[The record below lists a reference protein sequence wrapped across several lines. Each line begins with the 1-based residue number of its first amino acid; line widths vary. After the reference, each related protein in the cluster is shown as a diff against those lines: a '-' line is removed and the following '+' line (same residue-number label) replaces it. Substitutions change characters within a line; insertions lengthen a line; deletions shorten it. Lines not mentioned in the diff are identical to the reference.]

1 MLMQLARS
9 NCIRVAL
16 AILSLLSLSA
26 PVRAQKSQIEALAD
40 QMAGA
45 LSHSK
50 QKSVVV
56 FDFLGPSTMDAVGE
70 KLAVDFS
77 EALAKSAHDFRVDDR
92 SRLLEM
98 LKEKSLVPGNIRDA
112 HTALWLLRQFGS
124 DTAILGTMSNG
135 IGGLRLSIEAYRVS
149 GSDSIMSL
157 ETSIPL
163 TEDLKLLVRRDEASD
178 PSTRTGYSGPSCIY
192 CPRADYSDEAS
203 AHKVQGTLV
212 LALTIDEEGHAKDIS
227 VKIPMPYGLT
237 EQAIKA
243 VKEWRLKPATGADGK
258 PVAVR
263 QEVEVTFE
271 LY

>member
-1 MLMQLARS
+1 MQLARS
-9 NCIRVAL
+9 NCIRVSL
-16 AILSLLSLSA
+16 AVLFLLSLSA

-56 FDFLGPSTMDAVGE
+56 FDFLGPDTMDAVGE

-77 EALAKSAHDFRVDDR
+77 AALAKSAHDFRVEDR

-98 LKEKSLVPGNIRDA
+98 LKEKSLVAGNIRDA
-112 HTALWLLRQFGS
+112 HTALWLLRQSGP

-135 IGGLRLSIEAYRVS
+135 IGGLRLSVEAYRVS
-149 GSDSIMSL
+149 DSDSIVSF

-163 TEDLKLLVRRDEASD
+163 TEDLKSLVREESD
-178 PSTRTGYSGPSCIY
+178 RSGKIDYSGPSCIY
-192 CPRADYSDEAS
+192 CPRAAYSDEAS
-203 AHKVQGTLV
+203 EHKVQGTVV
-212 LALTIDEEGHAKDIS
+212 LDLTIDEKGQAKDIS

-237 EQAIKA
+237 EQAVKA
-243 VKEWRLKPATGADGK
+243 IQEWRLKPATDPDGK

>member
-1 MLMQLARS
+1 MQLARS

-16 AILSLLSLSA
+16 AALFLLSLSA
-26 PVRAQKSQIEALAD
+26 PVRAQKSQIEVLAD
-40 QMAGA
+40 QVAGA

-56 FDFLGPSTMDAVGE
+56 FDFFGPSTMDAVGE

-77 EALAKSAHDFRVDDR
+77 AALAKSAHDFRVEDR

-98 LKEKSLVPGNIRDA
+98 LKKNGLVTGNIRDL
-112 HTALWLLRQFGS
+112 HTALWLLRQSGS

-135 IGGLRLSIEAYRVS
+135 IGGLRLSVEAHRVS
-149 GSDSIMSL
+149 DSDSIVSFD
-157 ETSIPL
+157 TSIPL
-163 TEDLKLLVRRDEASD
+163 TEDLRSLVREDEESD
-178 PSTRTGYSGPSCIY
+178 RSMKIGYSGPSCIY
-192 CPRADYSDEAS
+192 CPRATYSEEAS
-203 AHKVQGTLV
+203 EHKVQGTVV
-212 LALTIDEEGHAKDIS
+212 LDLTIDEAGQAKDIS
-227 VKIPMPYGLT
+227 ARIPMPYGLT

-243 VKEWRLKPATGADGK
+243 IKEWRLKPATGADGK

-263 QEVEVTFE
+263 QEAEVTFE

>member
-1 MLMQLARS
+1 MHLARS
-9 NCIRVAL
+9 NCIRVSLAAL
-16 AILSLLSLSA
+16 FLLSLSA
-26 PVRAQKSQIEALAD
+26 PVHAQKSQIEALAD

-56 FDFLGPSTMDAVGE
+56 FDFLGPGTMNAVGE

-77 EALAKSAHDFRVDDR
+77 AALAKSAHDFRVEDR

-98 LKEKSLVPGNIRDA
+98 LKEKSLVAGNIRDA
-112 HTALWLLRQFGS
+112 HTALWLLRQSGS

-135 IGGLRLSIEAYRVS
+135 IGGLRLSVEAYRVS
-149 GSDSIMSL
+149 DSDSIVSF

-163 TEDLKLLVRRDEASD
+163 TEDLKSLVREDEESD
-178 PSTRTGYSGPSCIY
+178 RSGKIDYSGPSCIY
-192 CPRADYSDEAS
+192 CPRAAYSDEAS
-203 AHKVQGTLV
+203 VHKVQGTVV
-212 LALTIDEEGHAKDIS
+212 LDLTIDEKGQAKDIS

-237 EQAIKA
+237 EQAVKA
-243 VKEWRLKPATGADGK
+243 IQQWRLKPATGADGK